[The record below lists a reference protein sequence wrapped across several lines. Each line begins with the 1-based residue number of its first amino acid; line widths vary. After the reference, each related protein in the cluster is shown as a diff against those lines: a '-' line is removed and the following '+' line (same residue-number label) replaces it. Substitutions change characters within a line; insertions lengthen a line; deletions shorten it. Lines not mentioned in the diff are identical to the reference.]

1 MAQFER
7 LIKKFMGTV
16 LLSVAALAAANV
28 ALYGIYVHT
37 VVRRTLEPSIPDMLE
52 EVCGALHRVQG
63 RYELETGAAELLD
76 SQGAWAMLLD
86 DRTGSALWSYARPA
100 EIAERYT
107 ATEIARFSRGYLQDY
122 PVFVWTH
129 PDGLLVVGCPKGSYT
144 KQLANYV
151 PGGWYGSLLLFGC
164 VMLACDGLLLFI
176 LYYRMQSRTV
186 RLLEPLAEGLR
197 ALAGGRAVSLRER
210 EPFGELAGQIN
221 QASEQLRR
229 RDAVRANWIAGVS
242 HDVRTPLSVILAEAE
257 LLAQDEALPAQA
269 QERAGRIVRHSL
281 RIRRLVNDLNLASK
295 LDCQVQPF
303 QIERV
308 RVAPLLRRLAADC
321 LNRGCAERFE
331 VDCDLQALPPGQWVE
346 GDAAMLERAVENL
359 LANSVTHNPAGC
371 RIRLAAQKMGETV
384 QIVVADDGR
393 GVTDAQ
399 LERLRACP
407 HYMQSDSCA
416 GEPRHGLGLLIVGQI
431 ARAHHGSMEIGRAG
445 GKGFAVTLTLPV
457 RYEADGETT

>member
-16 LLSVAALAAANV
+16 LLAVAVLAAANV
-28 ALYGIYVHT
+28 ALYGVYVHT
-37 VVRRTLEPSIPDMLE
+37 VVRRALEPSIPEMLE

-63 RYELETGAAELLD
+63 RYELESGAAELLD
-76 SQGAWAMLLD
+76 SRGAWAMLLD
-86 DRTGSALWSYARPA
+86 DRTGSSLWSYARPA

-129 PDGLLVVGCPKGSYT
+129 ADGLLVVGCPKGSYT

-151 PGGWYGSLLLFGC
+151 PGGWYGSLLLFAG
-164 VMLACDGLLLFI
+164 VMLACDGLLLFF

-197 ALAGGRAVSLRER
+197 ALAGGRAVSLQEQ
-210 EPFGELAGQIN
+210 EPFEELAGQIN

-269 QERAGRIVRHSL
+269 QEQAGRIVRHSL

-321 LNRGCAERFE
+321 LNHGCAEQFE

-359 LANSVTHNPAGC
+359 LANSVAHNPTGC
-371 RIRLAAQKMGETV
+371 RIRLAAQKVGESV

-407 HYMQSDSCA
+407 HYMQSDGCA

-431 ARAHHGSMEIGRAG
+431 ARAHHGSMELGRAG